1 MWNGSITLMHL
12 IEEGKDPDGFL
23 QVRNDSMGHVPAE
36 FRDVTRN
43 DQMLASQSGY
53 EIDRN
58 VEIMACNY
66 NRETLLIDEKT
77 GELYEIMRTFQ
88 PERSSRMIL
97 TCRRKEPGT
106 VKGGPDGV

>member
-1 MWNGSITLMHL
+1 MWNGSVTLMHL
-12 IEEGKDPDGFL
+12 IEEETDPDGFL
-23 QVRNDSMGHVPAE
+23 QVRHTGMGHVPAE

-53 EIDRN
+53 EIDWN

-66 NRETLLIDEKT
+66 NRETLLLDEKT

-88 PERSSRMIL
+88 PERSSKMIL

-106 VKGGPDGV
+106 VKGGPEDV

>member
-1 MWNGSITLMHL
+1 MWNGSVTLMHL
-12 IEEGKDPDGFL
+12 VEEGTDPDGFL
-23 QVRNDSMGHVPAE
+23 QVRHASMGCVPAE
-36 FRDVTRN
+36 FKDVTRN

-66 NRETLLIDEKT
+66 DRETLLMDEET
-77 GELYEIMRTFQ
+77 GDLYEIMRTFQ
-88 PERSSRMIL
+88 PEKSSRMIL

-106 VKGGPDGV
+106 VKGGLDGV